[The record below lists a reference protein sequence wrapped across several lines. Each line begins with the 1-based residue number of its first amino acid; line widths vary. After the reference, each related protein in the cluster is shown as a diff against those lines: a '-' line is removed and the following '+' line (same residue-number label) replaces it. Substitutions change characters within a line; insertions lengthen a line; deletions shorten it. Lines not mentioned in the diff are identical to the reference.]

1 MVKVK
6 EDRRIRITKKAI
18 KESLIEL
25 LQEYPIAKISVKMIC
40 ESADINRST
49 FYAHYNDQSDLL
61 GKLQEETVENIRE
74 YTINKFFITGQNEI
88 AIPVLTQIL
97 EHAKENRILFQVLLS
112 DHCDNNF
119 QKELISF
126 AKEKT
131 LEELDEYVDKSERI
145 IKYIELFEIAGILC
159 IMQEWLSGG
168 CVEEPDQL
176 AEMIAK
182 LLFQGASAFYK

>member
-18 KESLIEL
+18 RESLIEL
-25 LQEYPIAKISVKMIC
+25 LQQYPIAKISVKMIC
-40 ESADINRST
+40 EAADINRST
-49 FYAHYNDQSDLL
+49 FYAHYSDQFDLL
-61 GKLQEETVENIRE
+61 RKIQEETVENIRE
-74 YTINKFFITGQNEI
+74 YTINKFFITGQSEI
-88 AIPVLTQIL
+88 AIPVLTKIL
-97 EHAKENRILFQVLLS
+97 EYAKEDRILFQVLLS
-112 DHCDNNF
+112 DHCDTNF

-131 LEELDEYVDKSERI
+131 LEELDEYVNKDERI

-159 IMQEWLSGG
+159 IMQEWLNGG
-168 CVEEPDQL
+168 CMEEPDQL